1 MLLPGRHGS
10 IDTYRYGFQGQEKD
24 DEIKGE
30 GNSMNFTFRMY
41 DSRIGRFFTNDPLTH
56 EYPWYTPYSFAG
68 NKVIAYGEL
77 EGLEEYYFM
86 DGVSGTW
93 YKTYITHPDGI
104 LYQLGD
110 LSNYGLYTEDQV
122 VAMHRALAQQLKQNE
137 IAVQRAYY
145 QSSVEAYNDYV
156 RLSNPVWMAFELSP
170 FGTAASFTENMVN
183 GDYWWA
189 ALDFTIGFVELRG
202 LIRSKMFEG
211 VNLSKA
217 YKLLNYSFPL
227 PEERFIGAVNDAIKN
242 DILISGSVPK
252 KSSKA
257 GLTETLGDLSD
268 VNPKNGNINCVGCS
282 IAVDSNLTGREAV
295 ALGDD
300 MARTSAGLQD
310 IANYTGSSLGLRYDS
325 LDNLGKVIINQSK
338 SKGKSVRGI
347 VIAVNKNG
355 GMSHAFNAFY
365 KDGKVVFYDG
375 QSKTLLSNQ
384 FKDTSTYSYQFYQ
397 TSE

>member
-1 MLLPGRHGS
+1 
-10 IDTYRYGFQGQEKD
+10 
-24 DEIKGE
+24 
-30 GNSMNFTFRMY
+30 
-41 DSRIGRFFTNDPLTH
+41 
-56 EYPWYTPYSFAG
+56 
-68 NKVIAYGEL
+68 
-77 EGLEEYYFM
+77 
-86 DGVSGTW
+86 
-93 YKTYITHPDGI
+93 
-104 LYQLGD
+104 
-110 LSNYGLYTEDQV
+110 
-122 VAMHRALAQQLKQNE
+122 
-137 IAVQRAYY
+137 
-145 QSSVEAYNDYV
+145 
-156 RLSNPVWMAFELSP
+156 
-170 FGTAASFTENMVN
+170 
-183 GDYWWA
+183 DYWWA

-310 IANYTGSSLGLRYDS
+310 IANYTGRYLGLRYDS